1 MIRARR
7 VSQAYPVVLALGC
20 LAGLGWL
27 ALRRGVS
34 VQAELDSFWAA
45 CFALAAGLVG
55 ARLVFAALHGAYF
68 LEHPLEVAWLWQG
81 GLSWVGGAAG
91 AAAAVGLY
99 AGLRRLHLAPLADAL
114 TLPLLIVALSA
125 WTGCLLESCVY
136 GLPVAAGPFAPP
148 SEDLFGVV
156 KPRWPTAAVGMIACG
171 LLLSAFTL
179 LEGRPL
185 SPGLR
190 AALAVVG
197 IAAIALGLSFTRADP
212 TLEFGGF
219 RIDSWGA
226 AAVMALAGAA
236 VWMTRRKRVVK

>member
-1 MIRARR
+1 M
-7 VSQAYPVVLALGC
+7 SQAYPVVLALGC

-34 VQAELDSFWAA
+34 PQAEVDSFWAA
-45 CFALAAGLVG
+45 CGALAAGVVG

-68 LEHPLEVAWLWQG
+68 LQHPLEVAWLWQG

-99 AGLRRLHLAPLADAL
+99 AGLRRLRLAPLADAL

-125 WTGCLLESCVY
+125 WTGCLLETCVY
-136 GLPVAAGPFAPP
+136 GVPLSPGPFAPP
-148 SEDLFGVV
+148 SGDLFGVV
-156 KPRWPTAAVGMIACG
+156 KPRWPTAAVGMIASG
-171 LLLSAFTL
+171 ILLCALTL

-185 SPGLR
+185 PPGRR
-190 AALAVVG
+190 AAVAVLG

-212 TLEFGGF
+212 SLEFGGF
-219 RIDSWGA
+219 RTDSWGA
-226 AAVMALAGAA
+226 AAVLALAVAA
-236 VWMTRRKRVVK
+236 IWMTRRKRAET

>member
-1 MIRARR
+1 

-34 VQAELDSFWAA
+34 AQAELDSFWAA
-45 CFALAAGLVG
+45 CGALAAGLVG

-99 AGLRRLHLAPLADAL
+99 AALRRVPLSPLADTL

-125 WTGCLLESCVY
+125 WTGCLLEACVY
-136 GLPVAAGPFAPP
+136 GVPVAPGPFAPP
-148 SEDLFGVV
+148 SQDLFGAVT
-156 KPRWPTAAVGMIACG
+156 PRWPTAAVGMIACG

-185 SPGLR
+185 PPGLR
-190 AALAVVG
+190 AVLAVIG

-212 TLEFGGF
+212 ALELAGW

-226 AAVMALAGAA
+226 AAVTALAAA
-236 VWMTRRKRVVK
+236 AFWLTRLKRVET